1 LFLSIV
7 WTKLQYP
14 EKKYTCENPKC
25 KHTFDKPTLVQYYV
39 CPFCS
44 TKIEK
49 ETAEVGCLHYFG
61 YLRDRKSGEVIPS
74 ECIECKN
81 SVDCM
86 LTNQA
91 SKQAVKEIKKWYQ

>member
-1 LFLSIV
+1 
-7 WTKLQYP
+7 
-14 EKKYTCENPKC
+14 
-25 KHTFDKPTLVQYYV
+25 V

-49 ETAEVGCLHYFG
+49 ETAKAGCLHYFG

-91 SKQAVKEIKKWYQ
+91 SKQAVKEIKKWYK